1 MELTIKQLKQGGQVF
16 VPQTTAEA
24 VLVKDQTEV
33 LTLDKVLDKKLE
45 NIITPAGSGLQAI
58 KQDKN
63 VVLIHSN
70 SIQAND
76 SPVPVQIKYDNRG
89 HIIEVAPQGSLIV
102 VVNNDEHLQ
111 YNGGN
116 SQRLLM
122 GDDFELDDKNNITL
136 KWNNI

>member
-76 SPVPVQIKYDNRG
+76 SPVPVQIKYD
-89 HIIEVAPQGSLIV
+89 IIEVAPQGSLIV